1 VDELQSSLL
10 VHEQKVREK
19 RSEEQVLQVQHGT
32 RYGRGRGRNNFQ
44 RGGNSYVRGRG
55 RARPFVNRS
64 AIICYRCQ
72 KPGHYQFECSSIEK
86 EANYAEFDEEEELL
100 LMAHAE
106 VQDIKDKG
114 IYGYSGWSNHMTGNK
129 KWFVELDE
137 ISTVWLDWETT
148 QECL

>member
-1 VDELQSSLL
+1 M
-10 VHEQKVREK
+10 
-19 RSEEQVLQVQHGT
+19 T
-32 RYGRGRGRNNFQ
+32 
-44 RGGNSYVRGRG
+44 
-55 RARPFVNRS
+55 
-64 AIICYRCQ
+64 
-72 KPGHYQFECSSIEK
+72 
-86 EANYAEFDEEEELL
+86 
-100 LMAHAE
+100 HAE